1 MQVKNSL
8 ELSASSLLQ
17 GKDEGLRQ
25 DIIEVEN
32 FQSSHLVI
40 NFISPQLFKV
50 ILKRFQIPSRDHGVE
65 QTKDLSKTVKELKG

>member
-1 MQVKNSL
+1 VQVKNSL

-50 ILKRFQIPSRDHGVE
+50 ITQNLSYRESTQIF
-65 QTKDLSKTVKELKG
+65 